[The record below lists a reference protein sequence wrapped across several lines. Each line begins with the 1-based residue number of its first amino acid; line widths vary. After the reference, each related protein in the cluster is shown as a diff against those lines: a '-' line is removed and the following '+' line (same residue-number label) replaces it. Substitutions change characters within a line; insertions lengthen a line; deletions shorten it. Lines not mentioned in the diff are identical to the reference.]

1 MFKSETVNSIVSLI
15 GIWIIVIFVLFNDN
29 TIGNS
34 LIFWSIVGVFTV
46 YDLYRIV
53 ISRGKNSKD

>member
-34 LIFWSIVGVFTV
+34 LIFWSIVVVFTV

-53 ISRGKNSKD
+53 ISRRKNSKD

>member
-34 LIFWSIVGVFTV
+34 LIFWSIVVVFTV

-53 ISRGKNSKD
+53 ISWGKNSKD